1 MMINENIQNFKAEI
15 YGFSIYLIIVF
26 NYKNPIYN
34 AYYIIRSNRLSP
46 VKMILTFPIFPPLFA
61 KPGRPAT

>member
-26 NYKNPIYN
+26 NYKKPIYN
-34 AYYIIRSNRLSP
+34 AYYVIRSNS
-46 VKMILTFPIFPPLFA
+46 LFVDQ
-61 KPGRPAT
+61 

>member
-26 NYKNPIYN
+26 YYKNPIYN
-34 AYYIIRSNRLSP
+34 PYYIIRSNS
-46 VKMILTFPIFPPLFA
+46 LFVDQ
-61 KPGRPAT
+61 

>member
-1 MMINENIQNFKAEI
+1 MMINENIQNFKVEI
-15 YGFSIYLIIVF
+15 YGFSIYLIIIF
-26 NYKNPIYN
+26 DYKNPMYN
-34 AYYIIRSNRLSP
+34 AYYIIRSKRLSP